1 MITGYYINRAG
12 AADRR
17 RHMEAELRRVGL
29 QTHYRRAEAIELDV
43 PDHESSMRGSH
54 GLWANWRAALTETEF
69 ELHLKD
75 KGLLSEVP
83 TPITNLSAYAQ
94 RNPVRVTGK
103 PLSETIIEERG

>member
-1 MITGYYINRAG
+1 MTLEQIL
-12 AADRR
+12 
-17 RHMEAELRRVGL
+17 AESKTLPRDE
-29 QTHYRRAEAIELDV
+29 QQELCDALN
-43 PDHESSMRGSH
+43 EWLSGR
-54 GLWANWRAALTETEF
+54 RAALTEAEF

-75 KGLLSEVP
+75 KGLLSEVT